1 MALRIT
7 NAAVVKKV
15 EQLSK
20 VTGLSKAAVVEL
32 ALDRLI
38 SQKHVVNTGCMAALL
53 VQLDRIPDLPVAFD
67 ALAWDE
73 HGLPQ

>member
-7 NAAVVKKV
+7 NTAVVKKV
-15 EQLSK
+15 EQLAK
-20 VTGLSKAAVVEL
+20 ITGLSKAGVVEL

-38 SQKHVVNTGCMAALL
+38 SQKHVANTGRMAALL
-53 VQLDRIPDLPVAFD
+53 AQLDRIPDLPVAFD
-67 ALAWDE
+67 PMAWDE

>member
-15 EQLSK
+15 EQLAK
-20 VTGLSKAAVVEL
+20 ATGLSTAAVVEL

-38 SQKHVVNTGCMAALL
+38 SEKCANSAGRMAALL
-53 VQLDRIPDLPVAFD
+53 AQFDRIPDLPAAFD
-67 ALAWDE
+67 PLAWDE